1 MAASGEARRR
11 DTDAMSTGAPP
22 TADYFNQWYANMIE
36 SPTMDKIVQRHLGLP
51 AHVLSTSLL
60 TWDAIAE
67 ITTALRLSPGQVVL
81 DLACG
86 RGGYGL
92 EVADR
97 SGAELVGVDFAG
109 EAVRQARQHA
119 KRLGRAARFEVGEL
133 TATGLDTASVHAVM
147 CVDAVQFAEPAQA
160 GYREVHRVLVP
171 GGRVVLTCWEPV
183 DPHDRRLPERLRAV
197 DLRAGLAAAGF
208 VEIAV
213 EDRPDW
219 QAVERAMWEEA
230 AALDPDSDAA
240 LRALHDEGVRVL
252 EFGQLTRR
260 VMASATA

>member
-1 MAASGEARRR
+1 
-11 DTDAMSTGAPP
+11 MSTGAPP
-22 TADYFNQWYANMIE
+22 TADYFNQWYADMIE
-36 SPTMDKIVQRHLGLP
+36 SPTKDEIVRRHLGLP

-60 TWDAIAE
+60 TWEAIAE
-67 ITTALRLSPGQVVL
+67 VATALRLSPGQVVL

-97 SGAELVGVDFAG
+97 SGAQLVGVDFSR
-109 EAVRQARQHA
+109 EAVQQARQHA
-119 KRLGRAARFEVGEL
+119 QRLGRAARFGIGEL
-133 TATGLDTASVHAVM
+133 TATGLDTASVDAVM

-160 GYREVHRVLVP
+160 LYREVHRVLVP

-183 DPHDRRLPERLRAV
+183 DPQDRRVPERLRAV
-197 DLRAGLAAAGF
+197 DLRAGLAVAGF
-208 VEIAV
+208 VEIEV
-213 EDRPDW
+213 EERPDW
-219 QAVERAMWEEA
+219 QAVEHAMWEEA
-230 AALDPDSDAA
+230 AALDPGSDAA

-252 EFGQLTRR
+252 EFGQLIRR

>member
-1 MAASGEARRR
+1 
-11 DTDAMSTGAPP
+11 MSTGAPP
-22 TADYFNQWYANMIE
+22 TAEYFSQWYADMVE
-36 SPTMDKIVQRHLGLP
+36 SPAKDEIVQRHLGLP

-60 TWDAIAE
+60 TWDAIAAVAA
-67 ITTALRLSPGQVVL
+67 ALRLSPGQVVL

-97 SGAELVGVDFAG
+97 SGARLVGVDFSD
-109 EAVRQARQHA
+109 EAVRQARQHTQ
-119 KRLGRAARFEVGEL
+119 RLGRAARFEVGEL
-133 TATGLDTASVHAVM
+133 TATGLDTASVDAVM

-160 GYREVHRVLVP
+160 AYREVRRVLVR

-183 DPHDRRLPERLRAV
+183 DPQDRRVPERLRAV

-208 VEIAV
+208 VEIEV
-213 EDRPDW
+213 EERPEW
-219 QAVERAMWEEA
+219 QAAERAMWEEA
-230 AALDPDSDAA
+230 AALDPGSDAA
-240 LRALHDEGVRVL
+240 LGALHDEGVRVL